1 MEPTGTILQPLDHLS
16 ALKINDWRLAIRIP
30 LLVFLHF
37 CLCIHTDVRSLYEQ
51 YCLGAC
57 VGDVLV
63 KKTIHP
69 STEMTNEER
78 RVEILKYFKELKLWS
93 NIHRCSNVPNLNSQF
108 QHKMVFPHKKKPHWV
123 QSFQSEWLWL
133 WFIHDN
139 HCGNQAHVSF
149 PSPHYP
155 QIDIEMP
162 FNIHLHVNTCGAC
175 STTRQ
180 ACRWKKEG
188 KKAVWLCFISE
199 GLRAVTKPDRDTCC
213 RLFIAPLTVN
223 SSRVCKPST

>member
-1 MEPTGTILQPLDHLS
+1 MWATFWLRKLS
-16 ALKINDWRLAIRIP
+16 VPPQRWRIKEDTWKY
-30 LLVFLHF
+30 V
-37 CLCIHTDVRSLYEQ
+37 Y
-51 YCLGAC
+51 
-57 VGDVLV
+57 
-63 KKTIHP
+63 
-69 STEMTNEER
+69 
-78 RVEILKYFKELKLWS
+78 KYFKELKLWS
-93 NIHRCSNVPNLNSQF
+93 HRHGCSNVPNLNSQF
-108 QHKMVFPHKKKPHWV
+108 SYKMVLPHKKKPHWV
-123 QSFQSEWLWL
+123 HSFQSEWLWF

-180 ACRWKKEG
+180 ACRWKKEEEG

-199 GLRAVTKPDRDTCC
+199 GLWELSRS
-213 RLFIAPLTVN
+213 LTV
-223 SSRVCKPST
+223 THAADYL